1 MRTFEDPIE
10 DLHEDLGK
18 IFEDRQILVKI
29 FKDLS
34 FSCQDL
40 QGSLK
45 ILLRSSRIFH
55 FLAKIFKDLSFSC
68 QVPWR
73 SCLDLQRSWQELWRS
88 SNDLLKNIWGSS
100 KFLSRSSRIFHFLA
114 KIFMDLSFSCQDPKD
129 LVWSFKDHAKNFDDP
144 LTLLTPKI
152 SFVILPTALKYWW
165 FQFEKFLIGSTGSP
179 LIEFSSLFAPLI
191 CLILCWYWKEKFCLG
206 HSWELKG

>member
-45 ILLRSSRIFH
+45 ILPRSSRIFH
-55 FLAKIFKDLSFSC
+55 FPVKFLEDLVWIFKDLDKNFEDLQMIFEKIFEDLPNSC
-68 QVPWR
+68 Q
-73 SCLDLQRSWQELWRS
+73 DLQGSFIFLPRS
-88 SNDLLKNIWGSS
+88 SWIFHFPAKILRILSGSS
-100 KFLSRSSRIFHFLA
+100 KIMLR
-114 KIFMDLSFSCQDPKD
+114 
-129 LVWSFKDHAKNFDDP
+129 
-144 LTLLTPKI
+144 TLM
-152 SFVILPTALKYWW
+152 IL
-165 FQFEKFLIGSTGSP
+165 
-179 LIEFSSLFAPLI
+179 
-191 CLILCWYWKEKFCLG
+191 
-206 HSWELKG
+206 